1 MSGAGFGAAHRAF
14 SFQVCSAA
22 SGAEAGCG
30 LWRVRGVADGT
41 KAMRGGGVCGSA
53 WIPDG
58 AVCSAGRDVE

>member
-22 SGAEAGCG
+22 SGAEANCG

-53 WIPDG
+53 WIPNG
-58 AVCSAGRDVE
+58 AVCLAGRDVE